1 MENLGKESSRA
12 SSQCWKVC
20 PRGKRGLPGEQSALS
35 PAPRAH
41 ETHFYPSPEA
51 AFHFISWIDAEV
63 IFLSVQKF
71 GLKKYRGLWKSRRE
85 LGEELP
91 N

>member
-1 MENLGKESSRA
+1 MLERVPERETWSAR
-12 SSQCWKVC
+12 
-20 PRGKRGLPGEQSALS
+20 EQSAPY
-35 PAPRAH
+35 PAPRGH

-63 IFLSVQKF
+63 IYSVSAKIW
-71 GLKKYRGLWKSRRE
+71 LKKIPLAFGN
-85 LGEELP
+85 LGGNWRWGVGGGGGELP